1 MQITSYGAAEG
12 VTGSCH
18 LLEVGDQRILLDCG
32 MFQGGSDEREKNDPP
47 PPVDPKTIDW
57 IVVSHGHLDHIGRIP
72 LFVKLGFDG
81 RIVSTTGTYE
91 IARIS
96 LMDSANLLESAAE
109 RRNRGRSR
117 DAERVQPL
125 YDQKDVLDTID
136 LWDDLVEYHDT
147 FELAEG
153 VELTFY
159 DAGHI
164 LGSAC
169 VFLELDDGTKQRRL
183 LFSGDVGNVGKPII
197 KDPETPPTADLVLL
211 ESTYGDRNH
220 RDFDES
226 VAELEDAIRTVIGR
240 NGNIIIPT
248 FAIER
253 AQELIYVLYEA
264 WREGRVPKSADI
276 FLDSPMAIAV
286 TRVFADLPRYY
297 DKDILEMAE
306 TGGNPFNYEA
316 LVCTGD
322 SRESMRI
329 NERRAGAII
338 LAGSGMMTGGRV
350 LHHLKHNIMRP
361 ECGIVVCGF
370 QAENTLGRRIVNGEP
385 EVKIMGEYYPVN
397 AELWTINGFS
407 AHGGQKELTDWARH
421 TKAKRLMLVH
431 GEKDAKDAFQEHL
444 EKEMPDTEVGQM
456 RFGEPVEI

>member
-1 MQITSYGAAEG
+1 MKITSYGAAEG

-18 LLEVGDQRILLDCG
+18 LLEVADQRILLDCG
-32 MFQGGSDEREKNDPP
+32 MFQGGSDQREKNDPP
-47 PPVDPKTIDW
+47 PPVDPTSIDW
-57 IVVSHGHLDHIGRIP
+57 IIASHGHLDHIGRIP
-72 LFVKLGFDG
+72 LFVRLGFDG
-81 RIVSTTGTYE
+81 RIVSTRGTYE

-117 DAERVQPL
+117 DTERIQPL

-147 FELAEG
+147 FELADG
-153 VELTFY
+153 VKLTFY

-169 VFLELDDGTKQRRL
+169 VFLELDDGDKQRRL
-183 LFSGDVGNVGKPII
+183 LFSGDIGNVGKPII
-197 KDPETPPTADLVLL
+197 KDPETPPEADLVLL
-211 ESTYGDRNH
+211 ESTYGDRDH

-226 VAELEDAIRTVIGR
+226 VAELEDAIRTVVGR
-240 NGNIIIPT
+240 NGNVIIPT

-253 AQELIYVLYEA
+253 AQEMLYVLYEA
-264 WREGRVPKSADI
+264 WRDGRIPKTADI
-276 FLDSPMAIAV
+276 YLDSPMAISV

-297 DKDILEMAE
+297 DEEILELAE
-306 TGGNPFNYEA
+306 SGGNPFNFGA

-322 SRESMRI
+322 TRESMRI
-329 NERRAGAII
+329 NEQRAGAVV

-361 ECGIVVCGF
+361 ECGLIICGF
-370 QAENTLGRRIVNGEP
+370 QAENTLGRRIVNREP

-397 AELWTINGFS
+397 AQVWTINGFS
-407 AHGGQKELTDWARH
+407 AHGGQTEMTEWAKH
-421 TKAKRLMLVH
+421 TKAERVMLVH
-431 GEKDAKDAFQEHL
+431 GEEDAKDAFQAHL
-444 EKEMPDTEVGQM
+444 EREMPDTEVGQM
-456 RFGEPVEI
+456 RFGEAVEI